1 MCIQHFGI
9 AHYLFTLT
17 PNTRY
22 FLKPPSHQQA
32 FDFVAEALQDE
43 SNITKITG
51 EAGTGT
57 TMLCRK
63 MFSAL
68 EVLENRYVTA
78 FIPNPLL
85 DKKHHICNRRRIKT
99 QFRSCYEL
107 LKVIGEELI
116 RLSAGIF
123 HSRSTGD
130 YRGISRSNSSLNCNQ
145 KRLRRTHTTV
155 NNSLWP
161 TGTR

>member
-22 FLKPPSHQQA
+22 FLKLPSHQQA

-85 DKKHHICNRRRIKT
+85 DEENIMYAIAEELRLSSTPRLRAFKGNRRRTNSPI
-99 QFRSCYEL
+99 R
-107 LKVIGEELI
+107 IGNDC
-116 RLSAGIF
+116 GIF

-130 YRGISRSNSSLNCNQ
+130 DRGISRSNSPLNCNQ
-145 KRLRRTHTTV
+145 KRLRRH
-155 NNSLWP
+155 P
-161 TGTR
+161 YHCK

>member
-22 FLKPPSHQQA
+22 FLKLPSHQQA

-57 TMLCRK
+57 TILCRK

-99 QFRSCYEL
+99 PF
-107 LKVIGEELI
+107 
-116 RLSAGIF
+116 
-123 HSRSTGD
+123 
-130 YRGISRSNSSLNCNQ
+130 
-145 KRLRRTHTTV
+145 
-155 NNSLWP
+155 
-161 TGTR
+161 

>member
-1 MCIQHFGI
+1 MRIQHFGI

-22 FLKPPSHQQA
+22 FLKLPSHQQA

-116 RLSAGIF
+116 RLSALEMTVVFFIAEAQAI
-123 HSRSTGD
+123 TEE
-130 YRGISRSNSSLNCNQ
+130 SLEAI
-145 KRLRRTHTTV
+145 RLLTAIKKD
-155 NNSLWP
+155 SDGPIPL
-161 TGTR
+161 